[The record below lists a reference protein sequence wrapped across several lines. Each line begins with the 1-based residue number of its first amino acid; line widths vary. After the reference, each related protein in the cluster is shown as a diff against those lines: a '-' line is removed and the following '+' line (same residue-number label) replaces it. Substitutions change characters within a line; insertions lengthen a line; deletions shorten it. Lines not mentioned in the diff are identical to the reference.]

1 MIFAKGLMKRQKV
14 TRLIQVC
21 VAVGLIFGLVHLW
34 QSSLIN
40 GNQLLNSQTKIMAR
54 LLAQQAANAAA
65 PAMFLK
71 NEQQLDWLADTLV
84 TDPKV
89 MSVNIYDSNGV
100 RLAFAQSITT
110 ESLEA
115 DSEAL
120 QALLK
125 PYSPLIEN
133 VVQGDNN
140 LGYVE
145 VRLNSSIFFDEIKIL
160 HEENMQLQQIML
172 IVAGII
178 GLLLSKAMSFKRA
191 EFDKRIAR
199 YQLSKRPRKALLK
212 HELKNK
218 SAK

>member
-1 MIFAKGLMKRQKV
+1 MIFAKGLKKRQKV

-21 VAVGLIFGLVHLW
+21 LAVGLIFGLVHLW

-40 GNQLLNSQTKIMAR
+40 GNQLLNSQTKVMAR

-65 PAMFLK
+65 PAMYLK
-71 NEQQLDWLADTLV
+71 NDQQLKWLANTLV

-89 MSVNIYDSNGV
+89 MSVNIYDSDGV
-100 RLAFAQSITT
+100 RLAFDQSVSPDT
-110 ESLEA
+110 LDA

-120 QALLK
+120 QTLLK
-125 PYSPLIEN
+125 PYPPLIEN
-133 VVQGDNN
+133 VVQGKNN

-145 VRLNSSIFFDEIKIL
+145 VRLNLNIFFDEIKLL
-160 HEENMQLQQIML
+160 HEENMKLQQIML

-191 EFDKRIAR
+191 EFDRRTAR
-199 YQLSKRPRKALLK
+199 YNLSKKPRKLKLLK
-212 HELKNK
+212 KK
-218 SAK
+218 Q

>member
-1 MIFAKGLMKRQKV
+1 MIFAKGLKKRQKV

-21 VAVGLIFGLVHLW
+21 LAVGLIFGLVHLW

-40 GNQLLNSQTKIMAR
+40 GNQLLNSQTKVMAR

-65 PAMFLK
+65 PAMYLK
-71 NEQQLDWLADTLV
+71 NDQQLKWLANTLV

-89 MSVNIYDSNGV
+89 MSVNIYDSDGV
-100 RLAFAQSITT
+100 RLAFDQSVSPDT
-110 ESLEA
+110 LDA

-120 QALLK
+120 QTLLK
-125 PYSPLIEN
+125 PYPPLIEN
-133 VVQGDNN
+133 VTQGKSN

-145 VRLNSSIFFDEIKIL
+145 VRLNLNIFFDEIKLL
-160 HEENMQLQQIML
+160 HEENMKLQQIML

-191 EFDKRIAR
+191 EFDRRTAR
-199 YQLSKRPRKALLK
+199 YNLSKKPRKLTLLK
-212 HELKNK
+212 KK
-218 SAK
+218 Q